1 MDTLIERIG
10 DADVVMVSGV
20 SGSGKTT
27 LARLLEPHGYALLS
41 IDRIMWSRHGM
52 CGRDYPEE
60 KFADYLAEAESELLQ
75 KLDCIIGD
83 GGKAVLDFTF
93 CKRAKRDAYREFV
106 ASRGGKTVLIYCD
119 TPLDTI
125 KERLHRRNLHPGP
138 DAAIVTDEMA
148 ERFFSGFQRPG
159 DDEKCIIHLSRAK
172 GEG

>member
-1 MDTLIERIG
+1 MP
-10 DADVVMVSGV
+10 DVVMVSGV
-20 SGSGKTT
+20 SGFGEDYVSAFTGA
-27 LARLLEPHGYALLS
+27 ARLCALS

-75 KLDCIIGD
+75 RLDRIIKG

-93 CKRAKRDAYREFV
+93 CKRGKRDAYREFV
-106 ASRGGKTVLIYCD
+106 ASRGRKTVLIYCD
-119 TPLDTI
+119 TPLSTI
-125 KERLHRRNLHPGP
+125 KERLHRRNLHPSP

-159 DDEKCIIHLSRAK
+159 DDEECIIHLSLAK